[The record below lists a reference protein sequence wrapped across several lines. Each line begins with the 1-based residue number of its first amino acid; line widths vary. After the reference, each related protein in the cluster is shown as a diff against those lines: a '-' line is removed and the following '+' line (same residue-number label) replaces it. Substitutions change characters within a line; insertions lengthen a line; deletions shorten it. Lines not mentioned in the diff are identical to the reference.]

1 MVVRPRMG
9 GVVWAVGKIG
19 MGGKGGGGGAGRW
32 RDHSV
37 SEASL
42 EPTRYGRVDDG
53 DVNLR
58 EVVVKIAMPS
68 GPRREETPNR
78 SY

>member
-1 MVVRPRMG
+1 M
-9 GVVWAVGKIG
+9 
-19 MGGKGGGGGAGRW
+19 
-32 RDHSV
+32 
-37 SEASL
+37 